1 MGLHLKF
8 RENPLYESMT
18 PCALVAITFGQRAL
32 LYSEIIMLNSRAIG
46 KYKFYSFYI
55 HIHDPTTKKYTDEQ
69 AYGNYLRGKICTKY
83 KVPERVRGPTISLF
97 RHISGGIG
105 SKLISPSIFSRSR
118 LFVHS

>member
-1 MGLHLKF
+1 MDGSVQWHGYRTRCRQGSAQQLAQPTKRRDGPMGLHLKF

-55 HIHDPTTKKYTDEQ
+55 HT
-69 AYGNYLRGKICTKY
+69 
-83 KVPERVRGPTISLF
+83 
-97 RHISGGIG
+97 
-105 SKLISPSIFSRSR
+105 
-118 LFVHS
+118 